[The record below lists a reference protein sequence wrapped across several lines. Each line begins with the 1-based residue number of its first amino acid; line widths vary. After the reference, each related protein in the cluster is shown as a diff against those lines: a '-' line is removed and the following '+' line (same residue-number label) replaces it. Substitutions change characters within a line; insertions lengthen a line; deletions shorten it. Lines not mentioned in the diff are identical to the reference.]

1 MKDIGEE
8 IIFFPPYINKIINT
22 LKKQSLK
29 ITQLEKV
36 YFIKVN
42 ELNLSQGELFQFF
55 HFMCVAANASELF
68 CAVHLANVERFLCHS
83 NLSF

>member
-42 ELNLSQGELFQFF
+42 ELKLTQVELF
-55 HFMCVAANASELF
+55 
-68 CAVHLANVERFLCHS
+68 
-83 NLSF
+83 